1 MSICDLLA
9 KNLGKPNGKL
19 CPVSTPFDEQLAI
32 HANSYFMRRADQMY
46 GCGLP
51 GEPSCES
58 IEREENFHKKKI
70 YDLTRERNAY
80 LEKIKDIPFSCF
92 ITLEELK
99 DHFGIS
105 LLP

>member
-51 GEPSCES
+51 GEPSCE
-58 IEREENFHKKKI
+58 N
-70 YDLTRERNAY
+70 
-80 LEKIKDIPFSCF
+80 LEKKAIQNKYF
-92 ITLEELK
+92 
-99 DHFGIS
+99 
-105 LLP
+105 